1 MSAADEELLAEMMQT
16 VQSNMASLRDAFEQR
31 AQLTGTGT
39 AADKQVTIVVNADG
53 RVIETRMDDE
63 IAELSP
69 EDIAAAVTKAA
80 QQAFAEVKRKTDE
93 LVAPMRE
100 RSAGMP
106 KLSDLLPGIP
116 DELNSLPTHIPA
128 PTTPGAPVE
137 RDELGAVRRSTHGT
151 GPEVTQPG
159 W

>member
-1 MSAADEELLAEMMQT
+1 MSAADEDLLAEMMQT
-16 VQSNMASLRDAFEQR
+16 VQANMASLRDAYEQR

-39 AADKQVTIVVNADG
+39 AADKQVTVVVNADG
-53 RVIETRMDDE
+53 VVIETRMDDE
-63 IAELSP
+63 ITELSP
-69 EDIAAAVTKAA
+69 EEIAGAVTKAA
-80 QQAFAEVKRKTDE
+80 QQAFAEMKRKTEE

-100 RSAGMP
+100 RNAGMP

-116 DELNSLPTHIPA
+116 DELNSLPTPIAA
-128 PTTPGAPVE
+128 PTTPRASVE
-137 RDELGAVRRSTHGT
+137 REEPGAARRSTRGA